1 LDQIRV
7 FTVNLTRAAGALGVP
22 MNQLN
27 EEVRDLLA
35 GNISARNTRIA
46 TALGITNEMIRDQ
59 KQRNTL
65 ADFLNQKFAVFE
77 ATGERTAKTFRG
89 VTSNTKQALDTLG
102 ATVTKPLFDKLAAA
116 GFTALNKVFDVDTAK
131 LSPAFS
137 GITELAQRMFG
148 GLGDLLARAI
158 DGRGEWRGAPVEV
171 HPGQPRRHRG
181 VRPRRRRRGDGAH
194 WCGTPP
200 AASCSIW

>member
-1 LDQIRV
+1 LKAGLTLDQIRV

-65 ADFLNQKFAVFE
+65 ADFLNQKFAVFN

-89 VTSNTKQALDTLG
+89 VTSNTKQALDTLA
-102 ATVTKPLFDKLAAA
+102 ATAPSRSSTS
-116 GFTALNKVFDVDTAK
+116 
-131 LSPAFS
+131 SPP
-137 GITELAQRMFG
+137 
-148 GLGDLLARAI
+148 RAS
-158 DGRGEWRGAPVEV
+158 
-171 HPGQPRRHRG
+171 PR
-181 VRPRRRRRGDGAH
+181 
-194 WCGTPP
+194 
-200 AASCSIW
+200 